1 MSTISY
7 YMKFQSIKLG
17 NNVIKF
23 VKQYYFIDYHSIL
36 ATFSTT
42 LHIVIFKKYWFEF
55 LNSHGIIFLWVTKPF
70 IMKCVLINLV
80 LVGIY
85 RP

>member
-36 ATFSTT
+36 ATFSIT
-42 LHIVIFKKYWFEF
+42 LHSMIFKEYWFEF
-55 LNSHGIIFLWVTKPF
+55 QNRFYIWNYLCVSHQTFYNEMFVRWGTIVSP
-70 IMKCVLINLV
+70 
-80 LVGIY
+80 
-85 RP
+85 